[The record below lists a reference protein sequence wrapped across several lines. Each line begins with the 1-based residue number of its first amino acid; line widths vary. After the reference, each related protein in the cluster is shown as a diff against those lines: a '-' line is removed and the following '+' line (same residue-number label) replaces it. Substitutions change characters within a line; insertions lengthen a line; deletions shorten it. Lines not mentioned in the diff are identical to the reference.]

1 MTQLIYISRAFVEF
15 GPFSAKEILDFET
28 RGLLRDT
35 DYVRP
40 EGVDDWVHVLTWIT
54 DSAAKA
60 KPAANKKPKAPAK
73 PKAAKKVP
81 AKKAAAKPKSAKNT
95 D

>member
-1 MTQLIYISRAFVEF
+1 MTQLIYISRSFVEF
-15 GPFSAKEILDFET
+15 GPFPAKEILDFEK

-40 EGVDDWVHVLTWIT
+40 EGVDDWVHVQAWIT
-54 DSAAKA
+54 DSAPKA
-60 KPAANKKPKAPAK
+60 QPVANKKPKAPAK

-81 AKKAAAKPKSAKNT
+81 AKKAAAKSKSTKKT